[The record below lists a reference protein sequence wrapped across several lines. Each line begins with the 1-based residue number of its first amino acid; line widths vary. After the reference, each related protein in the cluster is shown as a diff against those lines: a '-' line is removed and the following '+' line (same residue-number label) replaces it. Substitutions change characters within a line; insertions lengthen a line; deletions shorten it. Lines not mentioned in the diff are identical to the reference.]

1 MSEIAADMSVQDIK
15 AMIFRLPAQELMILA
30 DSILERADT
39 AGMMQLAETGFQ
51 EWNEEGE
58 DIYDGEA

>member
-15 AMIFRLPAQELMILA
+15 AMIFRLPAQELMSLV

-39 AGMMQLAETGFQ
+39 AAMMQLAETGFQ